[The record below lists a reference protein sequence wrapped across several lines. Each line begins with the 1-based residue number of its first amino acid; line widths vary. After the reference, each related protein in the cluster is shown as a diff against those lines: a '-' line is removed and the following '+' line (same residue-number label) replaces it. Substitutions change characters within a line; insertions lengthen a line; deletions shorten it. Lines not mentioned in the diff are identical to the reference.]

1 MGYGASAAPSVDAAA
16 RIAIQAGLTGALAK
30 DVVLNLDRAILVG
43 LSEQFALLQLRAR
56 IARSRAAAL
65 FCEPTYLV
73 AEFVE
78 DCVGLCAARHHHT
91 TTASVCTVAATK
103 RARCS
108 PKSTAVSLRVST
120 LAI

>member
-1 MGYGASAAPSVDAAA
+1 MEP
-16 RIAIQAGLTGALAK
+16 TK
-30 DVVLNLDRAILVG
+30 P
-43 LSEQFALLQLRAR
+43 
-56 IARSRAAAL
+56 RSRESVAISQEGAIVSG
-65 FCEPTYLV
+65 FQTEGTFYVEPIYLV

-78 DCVGLCAARHHHT
+78 DCLGLCAARHHHT

-120 LAI
+120 HAI

>member
-1 MGYGASAAPSVDAAA
+1 MA
-16 RIAIQAGLTGALAK
+16 RVPRHQLMRRPIAIQAGLTGALTK
-30 DVVLNLDRAILVG
+30 DVALNLDRAILVG
-43 LSEQFALLQLRAR
+43 LSEQFSLIASHARGWRVRALPH
-56 IARSRAAAL
+56 
-65 FCEPTYLV
+65 FFVEPIV

-78 DCVGLCAARHHHT
+78 DCLGLCAARHHHT

-108 PKSTAVSLRVST
+108 PKSTAVSLRGST